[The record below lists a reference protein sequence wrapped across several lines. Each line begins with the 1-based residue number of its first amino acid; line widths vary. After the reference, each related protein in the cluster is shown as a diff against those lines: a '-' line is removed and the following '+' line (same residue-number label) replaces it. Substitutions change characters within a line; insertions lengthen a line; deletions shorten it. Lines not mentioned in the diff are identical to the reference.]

1 MGSRGDRKTWGNP
14 LPSIVYRGGL
24 ITQPKPAISLSY
36 VGWNKQKKNSLGA
49 QVISDL
55 WSNGDSLVRAG
66 CRYRRR
72 SQERN
77 VPVHSDLCNVM
88 GEVLQAKG
96 RGDGI
101 LCCDGAIYLFTFGSR
116 SSLVVSFIHPSSSPT
131 LHSDGNQMALVDYGS
146 SSDDEEG
153 HASQKRATPP
163 SKKFVLYR
171 VLTSPNAYRTD
182 MSLGQRNCPACL

>member
-1 MGSRGDRKTWGNP
+1 MEFYAATE
-14 LPSIVYRGGL
+14 LFICL
-24 ITQPKPAISLSY
+24 H
-36 VGWNKQKKNSLGA
+36 
-49 QVISDL
+49 
-55 WSNGDSLVRAG
+55 LVL
-66 CRYRRR
+66 
-72 SQERN
+72 
-77 VPVHSDLCNVM
+77 VP
-88 GEVLQAKG
+88 
-96 RGDGI
+96 R
-101 LCCDGAIYLFTFGSR
+101 F
-116 SSLVVSFIHPSSSPT
+116 VVSFIHSSSSPT